1 MKKSEPSKSKPSNPK
16 DECMIPPELPKE
28 QLHKLMF
35 RHSEEEAQVIREGLR
50 KQTRFWW
57 R

>member
-1 MKKSEPSKSKPSNPK
+1 
-16 DECMIPPELPKE
+16 MIPPELPKE